1 MATQDFG
8 GVVNYQTY
16 TPQPMS
22 TSTKVLTLSHP
33 QSPAPSPGQ
42 QNYYAQPAGQQ
53 QYASPFQ
60 PVSPQSYQTVPRFQP
75 GQPQVFTVGSNQGQQ
90 PQQNYRVITSPGQQ
104 ATQPNAIYFGQP
116 QQQQIPQYASY
127 QSPQQP
133 QSYQPVQPLQ
143 TWQPAA
149 QQQLYQSPQPAG
161 QVMFAQP
168 AARPAQ
174 QTNAPPSAVSYQ
186 TQTSIRDG
194 QHGSSVTMYPTA
206 NQQPVTG
213 QPISMQSSQQ
223 HQQWAAP
230 AQSAPAQ
237 VYPPQQHQQP
247 RVYSAVPAGQTQP
260 PPPQQTQFGQQPSRA
275 QQVSSV
281 QLQQTPGGY
290 QAQQQYQQPSN
301 QFVPQSDQVTVSPQ
315 QQQQAYQ
322 ARPPASPGQFGSQQL
337 HKRTPSV
344 GGPTRNIKVK
354 SLPMRNSAS
363 IDGLDS
369 TGPPQFVQHPV
380 GQINVS
386 EGEQTNVTARVRP
399 AGDSSLRVEWYKN
412 GKPLSASSR
421 FNTIFDRGYAVL
433 EFLYTNEDDTGD
445 YSCVATNDSGQ
456 DQSSSCHIN
465 VIPEENVITDSQLP
479 DESMIAN
486 LAAMENQMMQ
496 NGLARGTRYRDE
508 PKSTRL
514 PQFVKPLN
522 PQTGLRE
529 SAPAHFETIIEP
541 ANDSSLEVEWYKDG
555 KPVSMGCRFNAI
567 LDRGFAVLDIL
578 YCYPEDNG
586 AYWCMAKN
594 SLGQVQSNVVELQ
607 CSPEASIVT
616 NSVLSKE
623 SVSYLQSLDNWGS
636 EQMSGYDRPPIE
648 DEEPPSAPSF
658 DILPVALTVTEGNP
672 ARFLVKAG
680 GFPRPRVQ
688 WYLDGELLASTG
700 GGGNWRVYQDGGISH
715 LEFHRVGSP
724 CTQKVLAVARNNLG
738 EASAETVLVIE
749 PQIDFRPDLRH
760 VEPENPFKKLA
771 QLKKVER
778 TSELNSAFN
787 RPRPQAL
794 DLRRIERQA
803 EYNARAA
810 AENEAL
816 EAENLYARVQSQLR
830 TSRRSSQPPPTPPP
844 TRQAPATN
852 APPPQQHQ
860 RALAPEPQ
868 PKKQT
873 YQPPPMQ
880 QPQHQ
885 VQMQPPPAPQ
895 APQIPKPQVVPPP
908 PPPPAPVQA
917 VPQSPPA
924 PPQKIIQQ
932 NPMPPPPPMHEAPMS
947 PASPPPPPP
956 PLMSGGMTNA
966 AMSPGYEAKTEL
978 MHDEISADFTIEL

>member
-8 GVVNYQTY
+8 GVVSYQTY
-16 TPQPMS
+16 APQPLS
-22 TSTKVLTLSHP
+22 TSTKVVTLSHP

-60 PVSPQSYQTVPRFQP
+60 PVSPQPQSYQSIQRFQP

-90 PQQNYRVITSPGQQ
+90 PQQNYRVITPPGQ
-104 ATQPNAIYFGQP
+104 ATQPSAIYFGQP

-127 QSPQQP
+127 QSQQQP
-133 QSYQPVQPLQ
+133 QTAYQPAQPLQ
-143 TWQPAA
+143 NWQSNQPTP

-161 QVMFAQP
+161 QVIFAQSV
-168 AARPAQ
+168 ARPVP

-194 QHGSSVTMYPTA
+194 QHGSSVTMYPIA
-206 NQQPVTG
+206 NQQPATG
-213 QPISMQSSQQ
+213 QPISIQPSQQ
-223 HQQWAAP
+223 QQWAAP

-237 VYPPQQHQQP
+237 VYPPQQHQQA
-247 RVYSAVPAGQTQP
+247 RVYSAVQAGQTQP
-260 PPPQQTQFGQQPSRA
+260 TPPQPAQFGQQPSRV

-290 QAQQQYQQPSN
+290 QAQQQYRQQQPS
-301 QFVPQSDQVTVSPQ
+301 SQVAVSPQ
-315 QQQQAYQ
+315 QQQQVYQ
-322 ARPPASPGQFGSQQL
+322 ARPPAPPGQFDSQQI

-344 GGPTRNIKVK
+344 GGATRTIKVK

-380 GQINVS
+380 GQINVN
-386 EGEQTNVTARVRP
+386 EGEPTNVTARVRP

-421 FNTIFDRGYAVL
+421 FNAIFDRGYAVL

-636 EQMSGYDRPPIE
+636 EQMSGYDRPRIE
-648 DEEPPSAPSF
+648 DEEAPSAPSF
-658 DILPVALTVTEGNP
+658 DILPVAITVTEGNP

-715 LEFHRVGSP
+715 LEFHRVGPP

-852 APPPQQHQ
+852 APPPQQHHQ

-873 YQPPPMQ
+873 YQ
-880 QPQHQ
+880 
-885 VQMQPPPAPQ
+885 A
-895 APQIPKPQVVPPP
+895 
-908 PPPPAPVQA
+908 
-917 VPQSPPA
+917 
-924 PPQKIIQQ
+924 
-932 NPMPPPPPMHEAPMS
+932 
-947 PASPPPPPP
+947 
-956 PLMSGGMTNA
+956 MT
-966 AMSPGYEAKTEL
+966 PTYEAKTEL

>member
-1 MATQDFG
+1 MIGAFRELAYMSLAVSRKFDTMATQDFG

-873 YQPPPMQ
+873 YQ
-880 QPQHQ
+880 
-885 VQMQPPPAPQ
+885 
-895 APQIPKPQVVPPP
+895 
-908 PPPPAPVQA
+908 
-917 VPQSPPA
+917 
-924 PPQKIIQQ
+924 
-932 NPMPPPPPMHEAPMS
+932 
-947 PASPPPPPP
+947 
-956 PLMSGGMTNA
+956 